1 MEVGAYKNLCKTSGS
16 VTIECIQ
23 RTNVILATK
32 FCGKPTSFGSSRRV
46 HLRSYVS
53 KSLCGRSKILKVI
66 ARDEGAPGI
75 LNGSK
80 QQNND
85 IANSN
90 NGVSLAEDVFILG
103 RLVQGNSVCRQH
115 FVIRSY
121 EVGADMNESIE
132 TLMNHLQETALSHA
146 RVTGLNADG
155 TGNTQEMSRLNLI
168 WVITRV
174 QVHVERYPSWGDI
187 VEIDT
192 WMTRSGKNSLR
203 RDWHVRD
210 YKTGYILAKAT
221 STWVMMNRKTRRLSK
236 FPEEVK
242 EEISPHCL
250 ESPLTSPVIDQR
262 HYEKIDNLDDD
273 TADYSHSDLKPKWT
287 DLDANGHVN
296 NVKYI
301 GWIMESVPDSILE
314 TQQLAK
320 MTLEYRR
327 ECEQSDVLQALTS
340 LEKNGGDAIDPNS
353 APSYSCT
360 CEHSLNACNH
370 LLRLQENGS
379 QILRG
384 RTEWKPKANS
394 K

>member
-1 MEVGAYKNLCKTSGS
+1 MK
-16 VTIECIQ
+16 VT
-23 RTNVILATK
+23 A
-32 FCGKPTSFGSSRRV
+32 S
-46 HLRSYVS
+46 
-53 KSLCGRSKILKVI
+53 
-66 ARDEGAPGI
+66 DEGAPGI
-75 LNGSK
+75 MNGSK
-80 QQNND
+80 QQDND

-90 NGVSLAEDVFILG
+90 NGVSLAEDVFMLG

-132 TLMNHLQETALSHA
+132 SLMNHLQETAQSHV
-146 RVTGLNADG
+146 RVIGLNADG
-155 TGNTQEMSRLNLI
+155 FGNTHEMKRLNII
-168 WVITRV
+168 WVITRM
-174 QVHVERYPSWGDI
+174 QVHVDRYSSCGDI

-192 WMTRSGKNSLR
+192 WITRAGKNRVR
-203 RDWHVRD
+203 RDWLVRD

-242 EEISPHCL
+242 EEISPHYL
-250 ESPLTSPVIDQR
+250 ESPLISPVIDQS
-262 HYEKIDNLDDD
+262 HYEKIDKLDDD
-273 TADYSHSDLKPKWT
+273 TAEYNYSDLKPKWT
-287 DLDANGHVN
+287 DLDPNRHVN

-340 LEKNGGDAIDPNS
+340 LEKNGGESIDPNS

-360 CEHSLNACNH
+360 YEHSLNVCNH
-370 LLRLQENGS
+370 LLRLQENGGE
-379 QILRG
+379 IVRG
-384 RTEWKPKANS
+384 RTEWKPKAHS